1 MKIIIRLVIFISI
14 IIMVSFA
21 EDYILTDLGRGV
33 EKIDVELLTPKPVYI
48 QDSPTVKVYV
58 IRFKDKNL
66 PVAAGMSGSPLV
78 SNGKIIG
85 ALFAGYSFQ
94 KEPLAFVIPIEYMDS
109 IKSNSETKK
118 LVFNNLPLVLNFPN
132 EKVTSL
138 FSTELKKTFSSDVI
152 FNTIQ
157 PSLSYD
163 VSNTGNDLKE
173 GDSISVALVDGD
185 IKITGTG
192 TLTKIDKDGY
202 FLAFGHAFF
211 NVGKIF
217 APVYKSNVITVVNRY
232 DDSFKLAV
240 ATNKKIGS
248 IVFDSNYGILGKL
261 GQDSKMIPLK
271 IDISLSSKEL
281 KNYSCY
287 VVDNN
292 KLVYLLSLITFYSAV
307 SNYVESDLPY
317 EFKMKLG
324 FANGRVQDI
333 SIPSVN
339 TPIEKLLPMV
349 YEYLNFLSSI
359 PSSDNKLNFI
369 NFSLD
374 IKPQDIGII
383 NNISI
388 SNKEDNNISFGI
400 NYFDPIRKRS
410 EKEVVKIDFPT
421 EAANENLY
429 FGVGGEYDLPRIFED
444 LGISWTNPKDFNQ
457 LLTFI
462 NFFSRPDPRSLSVV
476 ISTKLYGAINWQGKV
491 IPLTTPQLY
500 KYYLQFNMPF
510 IYLSYYPIIIRE
522 KTKFIP
528 IGYDVFQVDVNGS
541 ISKAERQKKEKTIKP
556 VFSYILDNNDQ
567 RVDFEKSILKRSSSE
582 NIEKEIYDIFQE
594 YNKKNENK
602 SGDKQNDDQN
612 KDNNKDYN
620 KSNTVILSNYDDLID
635 GTQKNVFVDYQG
647 NISSSSI
654 SLSEIK
660 VKKNFFKILSYNKK
674 MLGFSYEFDNY
685 TSMYVFERDGKINH
699 TRRFEKIFS
708 DVRFSNNKII
718 ASTFDGT
725 IYIINPNSYEIEKR
739 IYTDYVF
746 KNVDFYKNYIV
757 ATNVRY
763 PSSIVFFSLG
773 GERVREEILP
783 FIDVS
788 NLFIDGDNILVAC
801 YGGMVLVLNDKG
813 KKYFQTYQENVT
825 AINVV
830 DDNLLIGTYPKP
842 YIYIVPDYKN
852 NGEYSRPILYD
863 GFDSD
868 GYVEDI
874 SSKNGKIFLSYKG
887 NKLSVFSIDK
897 NKLLGS
903 INESYQKTPNLNWE
917 KVISIPNFYWFIP
930 FVSYDGY
937 LGIPYISNTLT
948 VINFIQNKNSD
959 ESYYISKVF
968 DSGQQK
974 YLYNLFVRGE
984 GNYKVF
990 VRMGNNPIVDQSWTD
1005 WFDAQ
1010 KLQEDKYKYR
1020 YFQYKIMLYPNT
1032 TIYSVL
1038 GLFKKLNYKPFFI
1051 VDLNKKVYNSKDS
1064 LKINIWD
1071 PNGDTVDVCLKYYKG
1086 TENSLNDGNWVLLEK
1101 KQIETKET
1109 DVNNPDFSTDLDIP
1123 LSSIEK
1129 EGKVKL
1135 KISVDD
1141 SPSNFNS
1148 YFVQEQDFEIFID
1161 NTKPTL
1167 EKYSYQN
1174 GRLDVIANDKSFVEA
1189 FIEINDTLIPM
1200 IFKKMDNGRYF
1211 YYIDLSKNNLS
1222 KNKKIMDKESSINII
1237 LKDEAGNT
1245 NKITPIL

>member
-1 MKIIIRLVIFISI
+1 MNLMRLIVFIAI

-33 EKIDVELLTPKPVYI
+33 EKINVDLLTPEPVYI

-58 IRFKDKNL
+58 IKFKDRDL

-94 KEPLAFVIPIEYMDS
+94 KEPLAFVLPIEYMDS
-109 IKSNSETKK
+109 IKSNSEVRKGI
-118 LVFNNLPLVLNFPN
+118 FNNLPVVLNFPN
-132 EKVTSL
+132 QKAVNL
-138 FSTELKKTFSSDVI
+138 FSTELKKTFSSNFI
-152 FNTIQ
+152 FNAIQ

-163 VSNTGNDLKE
+163 VSNTGNDVKE
-173 GDSISVALVDGD
+173 GSSISVALVDGD

-202 FLAFGHAFF
+202 FVAFGHAFF
-211 NVGKIF
+211 NVGKIS
-217 APVYKSNVITVVNRY
+217 APVYKSNVITIVNRY

-240 ATNKKIGS
+240 VTNRKIGS

-271 IDISLSSKEL
+271 IGISLSSKEL

-287 VVDNN
+287 VVDND
-292 KLVYLLSLITFYSAV
+292 KLVYLLSLITFYSAI

-317 EFKMKLG
+317 EFRIKLG
-324 FANGRVQDI
+324 FVNGRVQDI
-333 SIPSVN
+333 SIPSIN
-339 TPIEKLLPMV
+339 TPIEKLLPVV

-369 NFSLD
+369 DFSLD

-400 NYFDPIRKRS
+400 NYFDPINKKN
-410 EKEVVKIDFPT
+410 EKEVVNIVFPT

-444 LGISWTNPKDFNQ
+444 LGISWTKPKDFNQ

-476 ISTKLYGAINWQGKV
+476 ISTKLYGAINYQGKV
-491 IPLTTPQLY
+491 IPLTSPQLY

-528 IGYDVFQVDVNGS
+528 IGYDVFQIDVNGS
-541 ISKAERQKKEKTIKP
+541 ISKAEREKKEKTI
-556 VFSYILDNNDQ
+556 FSYVINNNENI
-567 RVDFEKSILKRSSSE
+567 DFEKSILRRSSTE

-594 YNKKNENK
+594 YNKKNEKN
-602 SGDKQNDDQN
+602 SDDKQSENLKTDDN
-612 KDNNKDYN
+612 KEKDY
-620 KSNTVILSNYDDLID
+620 KETNTVILSNYDDLID
-635 GTQKNVFVDYQG
+635 GIQNNVFVDYQG
-647 NISSSSI
+647 NIYSSSV
-654 SLSEIK
+654 SLSETK

-674 MLGFSYEFDNY
+674 MLGFSYDFDNY
-685 TSMYVFERDGKINH
+685 TSMYVFERDGKIKY
-699 TRRFEKIFS
+699 TKRFKNIFS

-725 IYIINPNSYEIEKR
+725 IYIINPNNFEIEKK
-739 IYTDYVF
+739 IDTDYVF

-763 PSSIVFFSLG
+763 PSSIVFFSLDG
-773 GERVREEILP
+773 QKLREEILP

-788 NLFIDGDNILVAC
+788 NLSIDGDNILVAC
-801 YGGMVLVLNDKG
+801 YGGMVLVLNDRE

-830 DDNLLIGTYPKP
+830 DGNLLIGTYPKP

-852 NGEYSRPILYD
+852 SGEYSRPILYD

-874 SSKNGKIFLSYKG
+874 SSNNEKIFLSYKG

-897 NKLLGS
+897 SKLFGS
-903 INESYQKTPNLNWE
+903 INQFYQRTPNLNWE
-917 KVISIPNFYWFIP
+917 KLISIPNVYWFIP
-930 FVSYDGY
+930 FVSYGDY
-937 LGIPYISNTLT
+937 FGIPYISNTFT
-948 VINFIQNKNSD
+948 VISFVQNKNSD

-974 YLYNLFVRGE
+974 YLYSIFVRGD
-984 GNYKVF
+984 GSYKVF
-990 VRMGNNPIVDQSWTD
+990 VRMGNNPIVDQSWTN
-1005 WFDAQ
+1005 WFDAR

-1020 YFQYKIMLYPNT
+1020 YFQYKIILYPNT

-1038 GLFKKLNYKPFFI
+1038 GLFRKLNYKPFFI
-1051 VDLNKKVYNSKDS
+1051 VDLNKKVYNSKDT
-1064 LKINIWD
+1064 LKVNLWD
-1071 PNGDTVDVCLKYYKG
+1071 PNGDTLNVCLEYYKG
-1086 TENSLNDGNWVLLEK
+1086 VKTSSSLENWVLLERE
-1101 KQIETKET
+1101 QVETKKT
-1109 DVNNPDFSTDLDIP
+1109 DINNPDFNTDLSLS
-1123 LSSIEK
+1123 LSSIRDD
-1129 EGKVKL
+1129 GKVRL

-1148 YFVQEQDFEIFID
+1148 YFVQEQEFEIFID

-1167 EKYSYQN
+1167 EKYTYKN
-1174 GRLDVIANDKSFVEA
+1174 GMLEVIAKDQSFVEV
-1189 FIEINDTLIPM
+1189 FIEINNRLIPM
-1200 IFKKMDNGRYF
+1200 ILKKIEGNRYF
-1211 YYIDLSKNNLS
+1211 YYINLPENIKAKDDRNS
-1222 KNKKIMDKESSINII
+1222 FINIV